1 MTSLKFTDKDGKE
14 TTLDMTNKVSDK
26 DFERFIIDNLGEHLE
41 TQFPY
46 SEDILKELGYSDE
59 RIKELTS

>member
-1 MTSLKFTDKDGKE
+1 MASLKYTDDNGKE